1 MLLRKKRCKCRKKNR
16 TRQDFLAFFE
26 IFIIILQ
33 EKANKQHFSLQ
44 SARKKAIFAT
54 RNTFVIDT
62 LVIEI
67 KFVSFQFMSQHNLL
81 GNAGEKE
88 AVEFLI
94 KQGLT
99 IRETNWR
106 MGKMEIDII
115 AQEPGMVL
123 HVVEVKTR
131 SSDEF
136 FDPMRSI
143 TRAKKQNMVNSANAY
158 VRYYQLQCEIQYDVI
173 ILIGIPGS
181 FKLEYYPDLFVPR
194 LKTYR

>member
-1 MLLRKKRCKCRKKNR
+1 M
-16 TRQDFLAFFE
+16 
-26 IFIIILQ
+26 
-33 EKANKQHFSLQ
+33 
-44 SARKKAIFAT
+44 AR
-54 RNTFVIDT
+54 
-62 LVIEI
+62 
-67 KFVSFQFMSQHNLL
+67 HNQL
-81 GNAGEKE
+81 GKAGEKE

-106 MGKMEIDII
+106 MDKLEIDII

-131 SSDEF
+131 SNDEY

-143 TRAKKQNMVNSANAY
+143 TRAKKQHMVASANAY
-158 VRYYQLQCEIQYDVI
+158 INFFQLQCEIQYDVI
-173 ILIGIPGS
+173 ILIGSPGN
-181 FKLEYYPDLFVPR
+181 FKLEYYPDLFVPS

>member
-1 MLLRKKRCKCRKKNR
+1 M
-16 TRQDFLAFFE
+16 AW
-26 IFIIILQ
+26 
-33 EKANKQHFSLQ
+33 
-44 SARKKAIFAT
+44 
-54 RNTFVIDT
+54 
-62 LVIEI
+62 
-67 KFVSFQFMSQHNLL
+67 HNQL
-81 GNAGEKE
+81 GKAGEKE

-106 MGKMEIDII
+106 MDKLEIDII

-131 SSDEF
+131 SNDEY

-143 TRAKKQNMVNSANAY
+143 TRAKKQHMVASANAY
-158 VRYYQLQCEIQYDVI
+158 INYFRLQCEIQYDVI
-173 ILIGIPGS
+173 ILIGSPGN
-181 FKLEYYPDLFVPR
+181 FKLEYYPDLFVPS

>member
-1 MLLRKKRCKCRKKNR
+1 M
-16 TRQDFLAFFE
+16 
-26 IFIIILQ
+26 
-33 EKANKQHFSLQ
+33 
-44 SARKKAIFAT
+44 AR
-54 RNTFVIDT
+54 
-62 LVIEI
+62 
-67 KFVSFQFMSQHNLL
+67 HNQL
-81 GNAGEKE
+81 GKAGEKE

-106 MGKMEIDII
+106 MDRLEIDII

-131 SSDEF
+131 SNDEY

-143 TRAKKQNMVNSANAY
+143 TRAKKQHMVASANAY
-158 VRYYQLQCEIQYDVI
+158 INYFQLQCEIQYDVI
-173 ILIGIPGS
+173 ILIGSPGN
-181 FKLEYYPDLFVPR
+181 FKLEYYPDLFVPS

>member
-1 MLLRKKRCKCRKKNR
+1 M
-16 TRQDFLAFFE
+16 AW
-26 IFIIILQ
+26 
-33 EKANKQHFSLQ
+33 
-44 SARKKAIFAT
+44 
-54 RNTFVIDT
+54 
-62 LVIEI
+62 
-67 KFVSFQFMSQHNLL
+67 HNQL
-81 GNAGEKE
+81 GKAGEKE

-106 MGKMEIDII
+106 MDKLEIDII

-131 SSDEF
+131 SNDEY

-143 TRAKKQNMVNSANAY
+143 TRAKKQHMVASANAY
-158 VRYYQLQCEIQYDVI
+158 INYFQLQCEIQYDVI
-173 ILIGIPGS
+173 ILIGSPGN
-181 FKLEYYPDLFVPR
+181 FKLEYYPDLFVPS